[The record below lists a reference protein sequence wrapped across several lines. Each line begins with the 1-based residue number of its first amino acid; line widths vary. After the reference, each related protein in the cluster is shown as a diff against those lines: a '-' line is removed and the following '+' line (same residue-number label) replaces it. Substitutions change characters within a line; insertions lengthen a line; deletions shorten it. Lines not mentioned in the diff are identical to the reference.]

1 MLNQRIFYDIKM
13 KKYFVYFT
21 IHKMAVRSKSE
32 AGKNEELDIQYII
45 ESIAANNLT
54 GVQLKES
61 YKSDI
66 GEGAI
71 SACNPRNG
79 GNRKKHYDFFSDIE
93 VNSTLVTKKTEHKG
107 CQKYKE
113 IQPEDKPWLG
123 GVQFHNGGCEL
134 YPFTQKYARV
144 WYDTLVASGYQ
155 KEKHNITAIIPTFDE
170 FWKECKTQG
179 DPKTEYMSQLKYRG
193 KLMREERKR
202 VLNAFELTREDI
214 ITIKDRVL
222 DIANSS
228 LSEKELWL
236 TINGDIHG
244 KFYSKWYPQFR
255 IKSIDN
261 VEVKKELDLKIY
273 FTCKIEMFKKGLW
286 VEQDEPLVFH
296 GHLRWGSHQ
305 GITNL
310 RFDLK

>member
-1 MLNQRIFYDIKM
+1 
-13 KKYFVYFT
+13 
-21 IHKMAVRSKSE
+21 
-32 AGKNEELDIQYII
+32 
-45 ESIAANNLT
+45 
-54 GVQLKES
+54 
-61 YKSDI
+61 
-66 GEGAI
+66 
-71 SACNPRNG
+71 
-79 GNRKKHYDFFSDIE
+79 
-93 VNSTLVTKKTEHKG
+93 
-107 CQKYKE
+107 
-113 IQPEDKPWLG
+113 
-123 GVQFHNGGCEL
+123 
-134 YPFTQKYARV
+134 
-144 WYDTLVASGYQ
+144 
-155 KEKHNITAIIPTFDE
+155 
-170 FWKECKTQG
+170 
-179 DPKTEYMSQLKYRG
+179 MSQLKYRG

>member
-1 MLNQRIFYDIKM
+1 
-13 KKYFVYFT
+13 
-21 IHKMAVRSKSE
+21 MARRSKSE

-45 ESIAANNLT
+45 DSIKSNTTSGL
-54 GVQLKES
+54 QLKES
-61 YKSDI
+61 YSSDI
-66 GEGAI
+66 GEGVLCG
-71 SACNPRNG
+71 SNPRNG
-79 GNRKKHYDFFSDIE
+79 GNRKKHYDLFIDIDNE
-93 VNSTLVTKKTEHKG
+93 SNILTKKTEHKG

-113 IQPEDKPWLG
+113 FQPGDKPWIG

-144 WYDTLVASGYQ
+144 WYDKLVYSNYQ
-155 KEKHNITAIIPTFDE
+155 KEKHNITANIPTFEE

-179 DPKTEYMSQLKYRG
+179 DPKTDYMSQLKYKG
-193 KLMREERKR
+193 GLMREERK
-202 VLNAFELTREDI
+202 LILDSFELTSEDI
-214 ITIKDRVL
+214 DCIKSCVL
-222 DIANSS
+222 EIANKC

-236 TINGDIHG
+236 SINGDIHD

-255 IKSIDN
+255 IKSIDK
-261 VEVKKELDLKIY
+261 VEPKKELDLKIY
-273 FTCKIEMFKKGLW
+273 FTCKIEMFKKGVW
-286 VEQDEPLVFH
+286 IEQDEPLLFH